1 MLSFLCEKAKE
12 SFLAGKVRWP
22 SRKQVN
28 RYCKAK
34 SITKRLL
41 QAIRPFN
48 TGKRER
54 PMGRIEGR
62 KGTQIRVTGMIFT
75 TSEALV

>member
-22 SRKQVN
+22 SRKQLE

-34 SITKRLL
+34 SGTKRLL
-41 QAIRPFN
+41 RAIRPFN
-48 TGKRER
+48 TGKRETNGKNR
-54 PMGRIEGR
+54 REERNPD
-62 KGTQIRVTGMIFT
+62 KGDRYDLYYI
-75 TSEALV
+75 